1 MGCALRVRWNQVA
14 ATGWTWDEAEP
25 LPGQRQSRHASGAQN
40 LRPGAALPRTESGVH
55 RPRFNQATIRLF
67 CKDVR
72 FSSLI
77 AEHCSND
84 FGNEIEGRWRSQGK
98 RRNQIRNS
106 HLVSGLG
113 VFVPID
119 LQRLSGPAPN
129 PLDPRNENA
138 VPGVGARNGDRSN
151 GILERNTRRD
161 HIAQKTAA
169 ASTIELAIVIEG
181 DRRFFHRHS
190 DRHHRIRHMA
200 HAEVADFVA
209 RGLALL
215 SQPDGWR
222 WFVAVKR
229 VLMGRIRSPFGSPED
244 AEVDLPEDLARCL
257 FLAAD
262 NATRTGLAYCV
273 VSAKAM
279 R

>member
-1 MGCALRVRWNQVA
+1 MY
-14 ATGWTWDEAEP
+14 
-25 LPGQRQSRHASGAQN
+25 
-40 LRPGAALPRTESGVH
+40 
-55 RPRFNQATIRLF
+55 RPRFNRATIWLF

-98 RRNQIRNS
+98 RGNQIQNS
-106 HLVSGLG
+106 HLASSLG
-113 VFVPID
+113 ISAPID

-129 PLDPRNENA
+129 PLNPRNENA

-151 GILERNTRRD
+151 GTLGRNTRRD
-161 HIAQKTAA
+161 HIAQKAVAT
-169 ASTIELAIVIEG
+169 STIELAIVIEG
-181 DRRFFHRHS
+181 DRRFFDRHA
-190 DRHHRIRHMA
+190 DRHHRIRHMSR
-200 HAEVADFVA
+200 AEAADFAA
-209 RGLALL
+209 RGLTLPL
-215 SQPDGWR
+215 QPDGWR

-229 VLMGRIRSPFGSPED
+229 VPMGRIRSPFGSPED

-257 FLAAD
+257 FLAAE
-262 NATRTGLAYCV
+262 NANHTGLGYGV
-273 VSAKAM
+273 VSAEAM